1 MATYHHSKAHL
12 SGLLIV
18 LALPLFSIIILGRF
32 FTAHLPT
39 DILQIDDYLRHI
51 IIFTFFQAGFSA
63 LLSIMLAVPIARMFF
78 RQFYRHQHL
87 IKNLCLLITVLPQ
100 IMVVFALVNLHGG
113 SGFINVIWQFLTGT
127 ETQTYYLYGLSGIL
141 LGHIFLNLP
150 LAVFVILHK
159 LEEIPEQVWKNAL
172 LLNFRAS
179 DYFKYIDYPL
189 YKKIVPLL
197 FGIIFTYCAFSFT
210 IVLTLGGKPAYNT
223 LEVAIYQAV
232 KYDFDLPL
240 AAQLGLIQM
249 IACGLILLLTSR
261 KNFYFQL
268 TQANFANSKKSSFIN
283 IRPDGKNIIAKLID
297 GAFLLLASILVIVP
311 FITMLIPA
319 NLNFTLP
326 NQTYMAIFNSF
337 IISIFST
344 LLALL
349 LSLFI
354 ISSAQYFKHYR
365 EQILLAGYVI
375 FIVPPILLSSAIF
388 IELPNISPLLLV
400 SLINALMILPI
411 MLRILAPP
419 AFQIYDHQSRMIN
432 LLALPNLM
440 ILRDIFLPQLKFP
453 IILAS
458 VFGFCLSFGDI
469 SALALF
475 GNENFVTLPF
485 LIFSLLGS
493 YRIDQAFTLFA
504 LMLLIYI
511 ALFRIIYHYAHS

>member
-1 MATYHHSKAHL
+1 MASYHHSKANI
-12 SGLLIV
+12 SGLLIT
-18 LALPLFSIIILGRF
+18 LALPFFSIIILGRF
-32 FTAHLPT
+32 FTAYLPA

-51 IIFTFFQAGFSA
+51 IIFTFFQAGLSA
-63 LLSIMLAVPIARMFF
+63 LLSIIFAVPIARMFF
-78 RQFYRHQHL
+78 RQFYSHRHL

-127 ETQTYYLYGLSGIL
+127 ETPLYYLYGLSGIL

-172 LLNFRAS
+172 LLNFRAR

-189 YKKIVPLL
+189 YKKITPLL

-261 KNFYFQL
+261 KDFYFQL
-268 TQANFANSKKSSFIN
+268 TQASFTDSRKTSFIN
-283 IRPDGKNIIAKLID
+283 IRSDGENIIAKLSD
-297 GAFLLLASILVIVP
+297 YGWLLLAIMLVIVP

-319 NLNFTLP
+319 NFDFTLP
-326 NQTYMAIFNSF
+326 NQTYIAILNSF
-337 IISIFST
+337 SISIFST

-453 IILAS
+453 IILAGI
-458 VFGFCLSFGDI
+458 FGFCLSFGDI

>member
-1 MATYHHSKAHL
+1 MAIYHHSKAHL
-12 SGLLIV
+12 SSLLII
-18 LALPLFSIIILGRF
+18 LALPLFSIIILGQF
-32 FTAHLPT
+32 FIAHLPAN
-39 DILQIDDYLRHI
+39 ILQIDDYLRHI
-51 IIFTFFQAGFSA
+51 IIFTFFQAGLSA
-63 LLSIMLAVPIARMFF
+63 LLSLMLAIPIARMFF
-78 RQFYRHQHL
+78 RQFYSHRHI

-113 SGFINVIWQFLTGT
+113 SGFISVIWQFLTDT
-127 ETQTYYLYGLSGIL
+127 EMPLYYLYGLSGIL

-159 LEEIPEQVWKNAL
+159 MEEIPEQVWKNAL

-179 DYFKYIDYPL
+179 DYFKYLDYPL
-189 YKKIVPLL
+189 YKKITPLL

-232 KYDFDLPL
+232 KYDFNLPL

-249 IACGLILLLTSR
+249 IACGLILLLASR
-261 KNFYFQL
+261 KDFYFQL
-268 TQANFANSKKSSFIN
+268 TQANFTGGKKLPFIN
-283 IRPDGKNIIAKLID
+283 IRPDGKNIIAKLSD
-297 GAFLLLASILVIVP
+297 GVSLLLALMLVILP
-311 FITMLIPA
+311 FITMLIPS
-319 NLNFTLP
+319 NFDFTLP
-326 NQTYMAIFNSF
+326 NQTYMAILNSF

-349 LSLFI
+349 FSLFI
-354 ISSAQYFKHYR
+354 ISSAQYFQAYR
-365 EQILLAGYVI
+365 EKILLAGYVI
-375 FIVPPILLSSAIF
+375 FIVPPILLTSAIF
-388 IELPNISPLLLV
+388 IELPTLSPLLLV
-400 SLINALMILPI
+400 SIINALMILPI

-419 AFQIYDHQSRMIN
+419 AFQIYDHQSRLIN
-432 LLALPNLM
+432 LLALSNLT

-453 IILAS
+453 LILAG
-458 VFGFCLSFGDI
+458 VFGFCLAFGDI

>member
-1 MATYHHSKAHL
+1 MAIGAIACNRI
-12 SGLLIV
+12 SGLLITF
-18 LALPLFSIIILGRF
+18 ALPLFCIIILGQF
-32 FTAHLPT
+32 FSEHLPAN
-39 DILQIDDYLRHI
+39 ILQIDTYLRHI
-51 IIFTFFQAGFSA
+51 IIFTFYQAGLSA
-63 LLSIMLAVPIARMFF
+63 LLSIIIAIPIARMFL
-78 RQFYRHQHL
+78 RQFYIHRHI

-113 SGFINVIWQFLTGT
+113 SGFISRIWQFLTGT
-127 ETQTYYLYGLSGIL
+127 DTPIYYLYGLGGIL

-150 LAVFVILHK
+150 LAMFIILHK
-159 LEEIPEQVWKNAL
+159 MEEIPQQVWKNAT
-172 LLNFRAS
+172 LLNFRAY
-179 DYFKYIDYPL
+179 DYFRYIEYPL
-189 YKKIVPLL
+189 YKKIMPLL
-197 FGIIFTYCAFSFT
+197 FAIIFTYCAFSFT
-210 IVLTLGGKPAYNT
+210 IVLTLGGKPTYNT
-223 LEVAIYQAV
+223 IEVAIYQAV

-249 IACGLILLLTSR
+249 LACGLILLLTSR
-261 KNFYFQL
+261 KSFYFQL
-268 TQANFANSKKSSFIN
+268 TQAHFAGSKKSNFIN
-283 IRPDGKNIIAKLID
+283 IRPDGTHIIAKLSD
-297 GAFLLLASILVIVP
+297 MGWLFVALMLVIVP
-311 FITMLIPA
+311 FITILIPA
-319 NLNFTLP
+319 KLNFTLP
-326 NQTYMAIFNSF
+326 NQTYLAIFNSF
-337 IISIFST
+337 AISIFST

-349 LSLFI
+349 LSFFM

-365 EQILLAGYVI
+365 EQILLIGYVI

-419 AFQIYDHQSRMIN
+419 AFQIYDHQSQLIS

-440 ILRDIFLPQLKFP
+440 VLRDIFLPQLKFP
-453 IILAS
+453 LILAS
-458 VFGFCLSFGDI
+458 IFGFCLSFGDI

-511 ALFRIIYHYAHS
+511 TLFRVIYYYART

>member
-1 MATYHHSKAHL
+1 MAVGAITPTKIW
-12 SGLLIV
+12 GLLITI
-18 LALPLFSIIILGRF
+18 ALPLFSIIILGRF
-32 FTAHLPT
+32 FNNYFSAST
-39 DILQIDDYLRHI
+39 LQIDDYLRHI
-51 IIFTFFQAGFSA
+51 IIFTFYQAGLSA
-63 LLSIMLAVPIARMFF
+63 LLSIIFAVPIARMFF
-78 RQFYRHQHL
+78 RQFYTYRHL

-113 SGFINVIWQFLTGT
+113 SGFINMIWQFLSGT
-127 ETQTYYLYGLSGIL
+127 ETPHYYLYGLTGIL
-141 LGHIFLNLP
+141 LGHIFLNMP
-150 LAVFVILHK
+150 LAIFVVLHK
-159 LEEIPEQVWKNAL
+159 MEEIPEQVWKNAL
-172 LLNFRAS
+172 LLNFQAR
-179 DYFKYIDYPL
+179 DYFRYIEYPL
-189 YKKIVPLL
+189 YKKITPLL

-210 IVLTLGGKPAYNT
+210 IVLTLGGKPSYNT

-268 TQANFANSKKSSFIN
+268 TQAHFVGKNNPSFIN
-283 IRPDGKNIIAKLID
+283 IRPDGQNIIAKLSD
-297 GAFLLLASILVIVP
+297 GGFLLLALMLVIVP
-311 FITMLIPA
+311 FITMLIPT
-319 NLNFTLP
+319 NFNFTLP
-326 NQTYMAIFNSF
+326 NQTYMAILNSF
-337 IISIFST
+337 IISISST
-344 LLALL
+344 CLALL
-349 LSLFI
+349 FSLAI
-354 ISSAQYFKHYR
+354 ISSAQYFHAYR

-388 IELPNISPLLLV
+388 IELPNTSPLLLV
-400 SLINALMILPI
+400 SIINALMILPI

-419 AFQIYDHQSRMIN
+419 AFQIYDHQSRLIN

-458 VFGFCLSFGDI
+458 VFGFCLAFGDI
-469 SALALF
+469 SALVLF

-511 ALFRIIYHYAHS
+511 ALFRVIYHYARA